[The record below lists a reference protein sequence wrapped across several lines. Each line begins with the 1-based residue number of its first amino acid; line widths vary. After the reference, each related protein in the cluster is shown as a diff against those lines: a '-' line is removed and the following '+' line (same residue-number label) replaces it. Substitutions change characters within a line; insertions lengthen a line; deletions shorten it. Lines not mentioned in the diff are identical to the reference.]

1 MKQIQPVPMWINGKI
16 VNADFITLYSVND
29 NLQTSAT
36 FYYQLSS
43 ADNQNLASG
52 NLTMSGEDYIAWGN
66 AQDINLAA
74 FQWAASQLNITLL

>member
-16 VNADFITLYSVND
+16 VNSEFITLYSVND

-52 NLTMSGEDYIAWGN
+52 NLTISGEDYIKWGT
-66 AQDINLAA
+66 ATDINLAA
-74 FQWAASQLNITLL
+74 FEWAALQLNINLL

>member
-1 MKQIQPVPMWINGKI
+1 MKQINPISMWVNGKN

-66 AQDINLAA
+66 GGGINLAA
-74 FQWAASQLNITLL
+74 FEWAALQLNITLL

>member
-1 MKQIQPVPMWINGKI
+1 MKQIQPVPMWVNGKI

-29 NLQTSAT
+29 NLKDSAT

-43 ADNQNLASG
+43 ADNQNLSSG
-52 NLTMSGEDYIAWGN
+52 NLTMSGDDYITWGN

-74 FQWAASQLNITLL
+74 FQWASKQLNIILA